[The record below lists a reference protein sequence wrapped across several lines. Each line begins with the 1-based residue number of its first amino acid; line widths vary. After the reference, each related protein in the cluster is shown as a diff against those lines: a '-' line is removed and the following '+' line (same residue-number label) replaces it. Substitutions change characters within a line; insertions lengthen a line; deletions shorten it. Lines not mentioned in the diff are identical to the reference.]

1 MVQLKSPR
9 EIDTM
14 AAGGKILAATH
25 EAVRRAV
32 RPGAS
37 TADLDRVAE
46 EFIRSHEGATPS
58 FKGLYGFPGSI
69 CASINDEIV
78 HGIPSPRR
86 VLAEGDIISVD
97 IGVFFGGLHTDSART
112 LPVGAIDA
120 ESKRLLEITER
131 SLEAGIEVAVE
142 GNHLGDIGHAI
153 EMVVTRARFSI
164 VRELVGHGVGHSMH
178 EEPQVPNYGKPK
190 RGMKLVA
197 GLTIAIEPMVNAGGA
212 ATRTLAD
219 KWTVVTLDGSR
230 SAHFEHTVAIT
241 AGGPRVLT
249 RP

>member
-1 MVQLKSPR
+1 MR
-9 EIDTM
+9 
-14 AAGGKILAATH
+14 A
-25 EAVRRAV
+25 AV

-46 EFIRSHEGATPS
+46 EFIRSHQGATPS

-69 CASINDEIV
+69 CASINYEIV

-97 IGVFFGGLHTDSART
+97 IGVFYGGLHTDAART

-120 ESKRLLEITER
+120 ETKRLLEVTER
-131 SLEAGIEVAVE
+131 SLEAAIEVAVV

-153 EMVVTRARFSI
+153 ETVVQRARFSI

-190 RGMKLVA
+190 RGMKLVP

-241 AGGPRVLT
+241 STGPRVLT